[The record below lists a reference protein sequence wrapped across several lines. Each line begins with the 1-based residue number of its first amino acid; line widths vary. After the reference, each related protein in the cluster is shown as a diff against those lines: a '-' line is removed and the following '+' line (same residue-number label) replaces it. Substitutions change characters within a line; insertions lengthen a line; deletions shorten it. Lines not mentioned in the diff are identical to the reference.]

1 MKKLLGI
8 GLLLAASLTSLAMQ
22 SAQAADFPGGKPIRI
37 IVPTGAGS
45 STDVLARELALRLG
59 ERLKN
64 PVVVENR
71 TGAGGSIGAQ
81 AVATAPADGYTLLM
95 GTIGVLAINEHLYPK
110 LAYNVERQFIPVVEV
125 ARVPNLL
132 LVNPNLPVKT
142 LPEFV
147 AYAKAHPGKLNFGSS
162 GNGTSPHL
170 AGEMLKSRAGI
181 VATHVP
187 YRGGPEAISD
197 LLSGNLQFMFYHV
210 TGALPYLK
218 DGRLRAIALAAP
230 TRDSQLPDLPTF
242 ADAGMPNFDVT
253 AWIGLMAP
261 AGTPPEAVALINRQS
276 AALLAVPQVQ
286 QRYRELGAE
295 AVGGTSADF
304 GARIKTE
311 SAKWGALIK
320 SANIRLD

>member
-8 GLLLAASLTSLAMQ
+8 GLLLATTLTSMGT

-59 ERLKN
+59 DRLKN

-81 AVATAPADGYTLLM
+81 AVATAPGDGYTLLM

-110 LAYNVERQFIPVVEV
+110 LTYSVERQFTPVVEV

-132 LVNPNLPVKT
+132 LVNPSLPAKT

-147 AYAKAHPGKLNFGSS
+147 AYAKAHPGQLNFGSS

-170 AGEMLKSRAGI
+170 AGEMLKSRTGI

-261 AGTPPEAVALINRQS
+261 AGTPPEAIALINRQS
-276 AALLAVPQVQ
+276 AALLAMPQVQ

-304 GARIKTE
+304 GSRIKTE
-311 SAKWGALIK
+311 SAKWGSLIK
-320 SANIRLD
+320 SANIRLN

>member
-8 GLLLAASLTSLAMQ
+8 GLLVAASLTSLAMQ

-242 ADAGMPNFDVT
+242 ADTGMPNFDVT

-276 AALLAVPQVQ
+276 AALLAMPQVQ